1 MSSIMKPKE
10 LLSVTRANVKVLAHI
25 LEIIPVGT
33 FSQIMATTPNS
44 GIKVEEVLEAVY
56 ARWRVSRHVQDSL
69 KGTDWEKKMCHM
81 RDQGCCET
89 CWAVVVSELISALL
103 FVEGIDK
110 EYTEYSIQELV
121 DFADPSKAGTHKDRK
136 HYCYTLSIGKGLDYV
151 LKHGLQKAIH
161 RKYVGCRPKSEIPAR
176 STVDLAHITRVDR
189 LSFPEALIRLKR
201 QPIGASLYIFTPDYV
216 NTKGGVY
223 RGPMEKESKLEGVH
237 AVSILGVTEEKGE
250 MLFKVK
256 STHGDRVGVD
266 GYLKVSMEVML
277 VQIPKKGTLPDGK
290 FEKPTPL
297 IHRFCCPTIIPKAK
311 GESSAMQ
318 CD

>member
-103 FVEGIDK
+103 FIEGIDK

-121 DFADPSKAGTHKDRK
+121 DFADPSKAGTHKDRR

-151 LKHGLQKAIH
+151 LKHGLQAFKRQFI
-161 RKYVGCRPKSEIPAR
+161 G
-176 STVDLAHITRVDR
+176 T
-189 LSFPEALIRLKR
+189 LIRLKR

-250 MLFKVK
+250 MLFK
-256 STHGDRVGVD
+256 
-266 GYLKVSMEVML
+266 
-277 VQIPKKGTLPDGK
+277 GTLPDGK